1 VGRRPIAEVV
11 VAAALLASCDSQL
24 EQPSGT
30 LPPLVTVARSTTVAP
45 ITATAATEPSTAPT
59 TPTPATSAATEFPT
73 TAPPTTAPPTTAPP
87 TTSPPS
93 STLPTPTTAVV
104 PGALRYQVVR
114 GDTLFGIAR
123 AFRTSF
129 AAIQAVN
136 DPATLAVIHPH
147 DTIVLPAGARRLRP
161 ADVSTTAYVVQPGD
175 TIIDI
180 AKAHSTTPAELLA
193 INNKLATPDVLRVG
207 ERLLIPRV

>member
-1 VGRRPIAEVV
+1 
-11 VAAALLASCDSQL
+11 
-24 EQPSGT
+24 
-30 LPPLVTVARSTTVAP
+30 
-45 ITATAATEPSTAPT
+45 
-59 TPTPATSAATEFPT
+59 
-73 TAPPTTAPPTTAPP
+73 
-87 TTSPPS
+87 
-93 STLPTPTTAVV
+93 V
-104 PGALRYQVVR
+104 PGALRYEVVR

-147 DTIVLPAGARRLRP
+147 DTIVLPAGARRLRS

-180 AKAHSTTPAELLA
+180 ARAHRTTPAELLA
-193 INNKLATPDVLRVG
+193 INNKLGAPDVLRVG